1 MSEPGRG
8 LVLFSACVWTAWL
21 PLLTVCAASLSTS
34 KFVGSCASDS
44 CVMTNEVHSYAVI
57 DVKSRY
63 GVSGIGSSDEAT
75 PFNRG
80 DPAADRFHWA
90 CLGAVLAF
98 VLACSGCATEAGLST
113 SDVESV
119 AKGDSVT
126 LLVLGTGNQWAP
138 RTEPDLYMV
147 VQAQHP
153 TPAEKVQTDLSECQ
167 VGAREGLELRPH
179 PDRPD
184 KLAQSGSRLQS
195 QCPGLKGDDG
205 ASGQDLRGLPFSKGI
220 YGVCSRPKEVTK
232 WAKST
237 G

>member
-167 VGAREGLELRPH
+167 VGARKVWNSDRTQIDRTILLSRGPVYNPSAQVSKATMELLARTYGDCLSPKGYMVSV
-179 PDRPD
+179 PDQ
-184 KLAQSGSRLQS
+184 K
-195 QCPGLKGDDG
+195 K
-205 ASGQDLRGLPFSKGI
+205 
-220 YGVCSRPKEVTK
+220 
-232 WAKST
+232 
-237 G
+237 